1 MAFEYTRFTIFQGRL
16 AARKQAT
23 HKFDVE
29 RYNLRKLGQ
38 LKVRK
43 QYHIKVSKRFAA
55 LEDLNDGKD
64 VNRTWGTL
72 KTIAKPKIQRV

>member
-1 MAFEYTRFTIFQGRL
+1 MAFEYTRFTIFQRRL

-55 LEDLNDGKD
+55 LEDLNDGED